1 MTETSPDSPCTC
13 GSGKP
18 FCQCCG
24 DADAPFW
31 NERANGR
38 IKGTFFDPPLAKY
51 VAKEPVCELDGT
63 IFPPGILVRQLGSEY
78 HLREI
83 TEAIVSTEQ
92 AAAALVKTAD
102 HSTSLISNRV
112 TGIVEQ
118 GAMAGRIVDL
128 VRRVYASEIEPFF
141 NCKLR
146 SLETPHVLRY
156 TRGSHY
162 KPHSDSDVIDT
173 ATGRWKKA
181 QDRDYSLLIYLDD
194 DFEGGDLIFPN
205 FNFRLHPRAGMLA
218 AFPSDCRYLHGAM
231 PVMSGVR
238 HAIVSWCAV
247 Q

>member
-78 HLREI
+78 HLQEI

-118 GAMAGRIVDL
+118 GAMAGPIVDL

-181 QDRDYSLLIYLDD
+181 QDRD
-194 DFEGGDLIFPN
+194 
-205 FNFRLHPRAGMLA
+205 
-218 AFPSDCRYLHGAM
+218 
-231 PVMSGVR
+231 
-238 HAIVSWCAV
+238 
-247 Q
+247 